1 MGGKR
6 MKELIKENSTYKL
19 FLLNMLEAFEIN
31 SKVIRDKE
39 MKRYFIKLSR
49 AIKDILNIDDREVG
63 AK

>member
-1 MGGKR
+1 